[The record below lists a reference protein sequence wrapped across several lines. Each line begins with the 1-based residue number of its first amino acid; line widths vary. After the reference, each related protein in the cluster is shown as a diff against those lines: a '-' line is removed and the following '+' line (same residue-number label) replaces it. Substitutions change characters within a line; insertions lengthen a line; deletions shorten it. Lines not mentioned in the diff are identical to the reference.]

1 MAKSTLVK
9 DIHNRLFKLNK
20 NWLGVVC
27 GGTGSGK
34 SYSAIKLAEEIDP
47 NFNIDQIVFSGEEF
61 LEILTSKKLKRGSC
75 IIWDEAGVG
84 IPKRE
89 WYTISNKMINYVL
102 QTFRYENLAVI
113 FTVPTLKFIDSNSQ
127 KLFHCYIE
135 TMRIEHEKKKVISKV
150 KRMIYFAQRDKTY
163 YMFYRN
169 GNSVITEHAFGLA
182 SKKILED
189 YEKKKSKWAFELK
202 ESALRDLRKHKE
214 KRKSVKREDT
224 QPGEMFEQLKEDPD
238 LALKLSTT
246 YRNKPTLKAELVR
259 YHFSTTIKK
268 SRVVKSLYD
277 SWKQELERKK

>member
-1 MAKSTLVK
+1 MAESTLVK

-20 NWLGVVC
+20 NWLGIIC

-113 FTVPTLKFIDSNSQ
+113 FTVPTMSFIDSNSQ

-135 TMRIEHEKKKVISKV
+135 TMRIEQAKKRAICKV

-163 YMFYRN
+163 YMYYRN
-169 GNSVITEHAFGLA
+169 GNTVIAENSFGLA

-189 YEKKKSKWAFELK
+189 YEKKKSGWANELK
-202 ESALRDLRKHKE
+202 ESALRDLRKQKE
-214 KRKSVKREDT
+214 LSKSVKKQDT
-224 QPGEMFEQLKEDPD
+224 QPEEMFEQLKGDKD
-238 LALKLSTT
+238 LVMKLSTT
-246 YRNKPTLKAELVR
+246 YRKKPCLKAELIR
-259 YHFSTTIKK
+259 SHFSTTIKK
-268 SRVVKSLYD
+268 SRMVKILYD
-277 SWKQELERKK
+277 NWIQENKRNK